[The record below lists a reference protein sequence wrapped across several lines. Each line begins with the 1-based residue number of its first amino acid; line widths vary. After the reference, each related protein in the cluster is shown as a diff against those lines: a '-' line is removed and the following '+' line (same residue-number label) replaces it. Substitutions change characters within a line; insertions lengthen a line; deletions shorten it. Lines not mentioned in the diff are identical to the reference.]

1 MESPERRHLS
11 SGPLLRRD
19 INPQRTLADYE
30 AVAHL
35 AQAAHEL
42 RSEAAAVLPR
52 LSGRT
57 VWMINSAAQG
67 GGVAEILLN
76 IVPLLRDLGVR
87 TEWVVIGSGD
97 SRFFQ
102 LTKRLHNLIHGVGD
116 PHLGK
121 PDRELFEQVNRE
133 NAEELKSLVDPGDL
147 LIVHDPQPLP
157 LAGMLREQLPVMT
170 IWRSHIGL
178 DEENAA
184 TRSAWEF
191 LAPYLEAYDHAVFSA
206 PEYIPDRL
214 AGKSTVIYPG
224 IDPLSA
230 KNCELSLTGAVQVL
244 CTGGLVVC
252 PGPTVEPPYNY
263 QALRVLPDGRS
274 APANAMEDIGLL
286 TRPIVTQISRWDR
299 L

>member
-1 MESPERRHLS
+1 MIPS
-11 SGPLLRRD
+11 SGRLLQRVE
-19 INPQRTLADYE
+19 IHAQRTLADYE

-35 AQAAHEL
+35 AQAVHEL

-97 SRFFQ
+97 PRFFQ

-133 NAEELKSLVDPGDL
+133 NAEALKSLVDPGDL

-157 LAGMLREQLPVMT
+157 LAAML
-170 IWRSHIGL
+170 
-178 DEENAA
+178 
-184 TRSAWEF
+184 
-191 LAPYLEAYDHAVFSA
+191 
-206 PEYIPDRL
+206 
-214 AGKSTVIYPG
+214 
-224 IDPLSA
+224 
-230 KNCELSLTGAVQVL
+230 
-244 CTGGLVVC
+244 
-252 PGPTVEPPYNY
+252 
-263 QALRVLPDGRS
+263 
-274 APANAMEDIGLL
+274 
-286 TRPIVTQISRWDR
+286 
-299 L
+299 